1 MPEGGDQLPSGR
13 RAMSTPEPVAP
24 ETWKPAR
31 AVVNIARPTA
41 RLMTLEGMVS
51 RVRFF
56 LGFAVAVMG
65 LPSASVVGASTVS
78 GACVS
83 V

>member
-13 RAMSTPEPVAP
+13 RAMMTPEPVAP

-31 AVVNIARPTA
+31 AVVKMARPTA
-41 RLMTLEGMVS
+41 LLMTEEGIVR

-56 LGFAVAVMG
+56 LGLAAAVVG
-65 LPSASVVGASTVS
+65 LPSASTVGASTVS
-78 GACVS
+78 GAWVS